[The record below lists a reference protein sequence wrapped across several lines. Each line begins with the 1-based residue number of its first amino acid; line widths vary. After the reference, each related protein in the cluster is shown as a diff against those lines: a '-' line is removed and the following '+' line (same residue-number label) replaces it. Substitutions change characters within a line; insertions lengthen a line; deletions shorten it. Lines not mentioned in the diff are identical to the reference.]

1 MQENNDAPITKTCG
15 IDGMHCTNCSASI
28 ERAFGKEEG
37 IDVKVLLAQN
47 EGVFT
52 YDPAKWNEQKI
63 ARKLKSLGFSLH
75 RESKVDWDLARLI
88 ASAVLTAPLFVF
100 MILMMADVHYPHW
113 VNYLQFGLCTV
124 VEILAGVRFFLGAV
138 RDVKQGVL
146 GMDVLV
152 TLGTLTAYVYSAV
165 LLFAYSAHMLYF
177 DTAAMLLTIILVG
190 KYVEGKAKVKSA
202 KALKELMA
210 LTPDLATVLRDGQ
223 TVEVPTEEVSL
234 DEILV
239 LATGSR
245 VPLDGVVLSGVA
257 DLDESMLTGES
268 MPVAKAEGDKV
279 VAGTVVV
286 RGNLRVRVTATTKE
300 TYLASIID
308 KVYQIQQEKPRLQ
321 KIADRI
327 ATVFVPAV
335 VLLSLACFAAT
346 YWGLH
351 KELAASISRAIA
363 VLVISC
369 PCSLGLAT
377 PLSIVVG
384 TTRAGRMGVVYNDS
398 EIFEKMHGVRA
409 ICFDKTGTLT
419 TGAFGVVESESTTQ
433 LNDVAYTLESV
444 SVHPIAKALCAH
456 LSGEGATLVEGLDP
470 QEIAGEGVEAGPFR
484 MYKRD
489 DVVYLARGSEE
500 VAWWRVEDTLKE
512 DARATIAKFEAS
524 GVAVYMLTG
533 DSESVALSVADK
545 LGLPKDRVFARIT
558 PEGKLE
564 AIKAL
569 QAQGLKVAFVGDGI
583 NDSLALSSADFA
595 VAIGS
600 GTQVAI
606 SSADVTVGSDKLE
619 QVYEALTLSRKV
631 YRNIMQNFAW
641 AFSYNLVAIPLA
653 FAGILSPLVAGCC
666 MAFSNITVV
675 VNALRL
681 FGVRLDKTNKRRIKQ

>member
-1 MQENNDAPITKTCG
+1 MKENNEVITKTCG

-52 YDPAKWNEQKI
+52 YDSAKWNEQKI
-63 ARKLKSLGFSLH
+63 ARKLKTLGFSLH
-75 RESKVDWDLARLI
+75 KESKVDWELVRLI
-88 ASAVLTAPLFVF
+88 VCWAFTLPLMVCMF
-100 MILMMADVHYPHW
+100 LMMASVHYPHW
-113 VNYLQFGLCTV
+113 VNYVQFGLCTV
-124 VEILAGVRFFLGAV
+124 VEVLAGGRFFLGAI
-138 RDVKQGVL
+138 RDIKQRIL

-152 TLGTLTAYVYSAV
+152 SLGTLVAYVYSIV
-165 LLFAYSAHMLYF
+165 LLWGYHEHMLYF
-177 DTAAMLLTIILVG
+177 DTAAMLLSIILVG
-190 KYVEGKAKVKSA
+190 KYIEGKAKVKSA
-202 KALKELMA
+202 KALRELMA
-210 LTPDLATVLRDGQ
+210 LAPDTALVLRNGQ
-223 TVEVPTEEVSL
+223 TIELPVEQVAVG
-234 DEILV
+234 DVIV

-245 VPLDGVVLSGVA
+245 VPLDGKVLSGTVEV
-257 DLDESMLTGES
+257 DESMLTGES
-268 MPVAKAEGDKV
+268 MPQDKSAGDTV
-279 VAGTVVV
+279 VAGTTVVL
-286 RGNLRVRVTATTKE
+286 GNCQVEVTALSKE

-308 KVYQIQQEKPRLQ
+308 KVYQIQQQKPRLQ

-327 ATVFVPAV
+327 ATFFVPG
-335 VLLSLACFAAT
+335 VLLLSAVCFVVS

-351 KELAASISRAIA
+351 LELAKAISRAIA

-398 EIFEKMHGVRA
+398 EIFEKMHGIKA

-419 TGAFGVVESESTTQ
+419 TGTFGVVEEDSTPD
-433 LNDVAYTLESV
+433 LDNIAYTLESV

-456 LSGEGATLVEGLDP
+456 LAQKGATIDP
-470 QEIAGEGVEAGPFR
+470 ALSPREIAGQGVEADGYR

-489 DVVYLARGSEE
+489 DVVYLAKEGEE
-500 VAWWRVEDTLKE
+500 VACWKVADTLKE
-512 DARATIAKFEAS
+512 DALDTVVKLHGS
-524 GVAVYMLTG
+524 GVDVYMLTG
-533 DSESVALSVADK
+533 DSASVALAVGEEVGIPSDHI
-545 LGLPKDRVFARIT
+545 FSRIT
-558 PEGKLE
+558 PEGKLQV
-564 AIKAL
+564 ISDL
-569 QAQGLKVAFVGDGI
+569 QAKGIKVAFVGDGI
-583 NDSLALSSADFA
+583 NDSLALSQADFA

-606 SSADVTVGSDKLE
+606 SAADVTVSGNSLS
-619 QVYEALTLSRKV
+619 QVYKALSLSKAV

-653 FAGILSPLVAGCC
+653 FAGILSPLVAGLC

-681 FGVRLDKTNKRRIKQ
+681 FAIRLDKAPKARKQK